1 MDRFS
6 AFATMMDTLFEFCS
20 VSGVNQSIPRTY
32 GTEDVMYMAEV
43 HLLRD
48 IRDTENA
55 SVTSLAEAQGKS
67 KSAIT
72 QLVNKLEKKKLLKKD
87 SMPGGRNILLSLTDK
102 GYTVAEYHDEFDRA
116 EYSNILAGLPDYSEE
131 DFRKITELMQII
143 IDGSKQAIAEKKE
156 QAK

>member
-6 AFATMMDTLFEFCS
+6 AFAAMMDTLFEFS
-20 VSGVNQSIPRTY
+20 TVSGVNQSIPRTY

-55 SVTSLAEAQGKS
+55 SVTSLAEAHGKS

-72 QLVNKLEKKKLLKKD
+72 QLVNKLEKKKLLKKG
-87 SMPGGRNILLSLTDK
+87 SMPGSRNILLSLTDK
-102 GYTVAEYHDEFDRA
+102 GYTVAEYHDEFDKA

-131 DFRKITELMQII
+131 DFRKITDLMQII
-143 IDGSKQAIAEKKE
+143 IDGSKQAIAEKKRTS
-156 QAK
+156 

>member
-6 AFATMMDTLFEFCS
+6 AFATMMDTLFEFSS

-102 GYTVAEYHDEFDRA
+102 A

>member
-6 AFATMMDTLFEFCS
+6 AFATMMDTLFEFSS

-102 GYTVAEYHDEFDRA
+102 GYTVAESPDEFDKA

>member
-6 AFATMMDTLFEFCS
+6 AFAAMMDTLFEFS
-20 VSGVNQSIPRTY
+20 TVSGVNQSIPRTY

-48 IRDTENA
+48 IRDTKNA
-55 SVTSLAEAQGKS
+55 SVTSLAEAHGKS

-87 SMPGGRNILLSLTDK
+87 SMPGSRNILLSLTDK
-102 GYTVAEYHDEFDRA
+102 GYTVAEYHDEFDKA
-116 EYSNILAGLPDYSEE
+116 EYLNILAGLPDYSEE
-131 DFRKITELMQII
+131 DFRKITNLMQII